1 MKNTDLPIELKWV
14 GFDLDDTL
22 HYYRKASGAALEAV
36 YQYLED
42 EFGTDIDQLRAAYS
56 GILQGAQ
63 SGCFA
68 DGRTSREYRAERFA
82 TLLTCFSII
91 PERNLEVV
99 LDLYDASLA
108 KHLELK
114 EGVIDVLQAAKAAG
128 LQVMVVSEGPHDAQ
142 ELTLQ
147 RLGLWS
153 FVDLLITSAQEQTS
167 KAEGLLAVAVQKA
180 GCAVGEILYIGDNPE
195 SDILPAQKLNVQCVY
210 VGEAAV
216 APAGVAQ
223 MRSLLEL
230 KPLLTQ
236 LRRRVSA

>member
-1 MKNTDLPIELKWV
+1 MSNISLPTNLKWI

-56 GILQGAQ
+56 GILKGAQ
-63 SGCFA
+63 SGCFV
-68 DGRTSREYRAERFA
+68 DGKTSREYRAERFA
-82 TLLTCFSII
+82 VLLTRFSII

-114 EGVIDVLQAAKAAG
+114 EGVSEVLQAVKAAG

-153 FVDLLITSAQEQTS
+153 FVDLLVTSAQEQRS
-167 KAEGLLAVAVQKA
+167 KTEGLLAAAIQKA
-180 GCAVGEILYIGDNPE
+180 GCAAREILYIGDSPE
-195 SDILPAQKLNVQCVY
+195 SDIVPAQKLGVQCLY
-210 VGEAAV
+210 VGDAAV
-216 APAGVAQ
+216 APAGVTQ
-223 MRSLLEL
+223 MTSLLEL
-230 KPLLTQ
+230 KPVLVQ
-236 LRRRVSA
+236 RRSVSA